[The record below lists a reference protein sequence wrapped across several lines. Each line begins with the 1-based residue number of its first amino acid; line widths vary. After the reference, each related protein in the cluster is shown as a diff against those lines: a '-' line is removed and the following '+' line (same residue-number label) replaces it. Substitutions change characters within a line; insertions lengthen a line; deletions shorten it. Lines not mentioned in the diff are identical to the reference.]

1 MAVNIGIISGEGG
14 VGKTTTSI
22 NLGMAL
28 NHFGY
33 DVTVVDANLS
43 TPNVGVYL
51 GVSKV
56 PVHLHHA
63 LLGKKNIQEAVYS
76 HHSGTKIV
84 PASISIS
91 HIGNYGVDSL
101 RKALVDLDKVTDVV
115 LIDGAAGLGNETMAT
130 VNASDKIIVVTNPEL
145 PAITDALKTIKLC
158 DKLRKEVIG
167 VVVSRYGRK
176 QDVSIENIKA
186 MLEVP
191 IIGII
196 PRDVAIKDALRMN
209 DSVVIT
215 HPMSD
220 SSIGFKKLA
229 ANLLGVEY
237 EPSYEQPVSFWKRI
251 FKK

>member
-1 MAVNIGIISGEGG
+1 MAVNIGIISGKGG

-63 LLGKKNIQEAVYS
+63 LLGKKNIQDAVYS
-76 HHSGTKIV
+76 HHSGTKVV

-91 HIGNYGVDSL
+91 HIGNYSVDSL
-101 RKALVDLDKVTDVV
+101 RKALSGLDKVTDVV
-115 LIDGAAGLGNETMAT
+115 LIDGAAGLGNEAMAT
-130 VNASDKIIVVTNPEL
+130 INAADKLIVVTNPEI

-158 DKLRKEVIG
+158 EKLKKEVIG
-167 VVVSRYGRK
+167 AVVSRYGSRH
-176 QDVSIENIKA
+176 DVSVESIRA

-191 IIGII
+191 IIGVI
-196 PRDVAIKDALRMN
+196 PKDMAIKDALKMN

-229 ANLLGVEY
+229 ANLLGVDY
-237 EPSYEQPVSFWKRI
+237 ELSYEQPVSFWKRI